1 MGSSAEEAAVC
12 EAAVCDLASSKVV
25 VATDD
30 VAVSCL
36 EIPNFEAVA
45 AVPAAQL
52 EGRSEGLSREHPG
65 IEVNVSS
72 VPWESRVFFSELPE
86 RSIVAKDRISVEAAE
101 RGCDGLPVA
110 EELRGAVR
118 GPGNHGAGINSPRL

>member
-12 EAAVCDLASSKVV
+12 EAAVCELASPKVV

-36 EIPNFEAVA
+36 DIPSIETVA

-52 EGRSEGLSREHPG
+52 DGWSEGLSGEYSG

-72 VPWESRVFFSELPE
+72 VPWESRIFFSELPE
-86 RSIVAKDRISVEAAE
+86 RSIVACDRISVEAAE
-101 RGCDGLPVA
+101 GGCD
-110 EELRGAVR
+110 
-118 GPGNHGAGINSPRL
+118 SSW